1 MAENRWIFSL
11 FIRSRLDLYFTELSP
26 LGAIYICGLL
36 VRLGKH
42 EEFMSVHSSGI
53 YRQKYKKNWC
63 PWGKS
68 TVFCVSFCL
77 CGTIWVNMTQKSVI
91 NWIIFPIWEWS
102 DEERGEGVLF
112 GLFLLSHLERGEK
125 CVFLVFSGEF
135 LSNKARLK
143 YLMEKSIGGRVVLLL
158 LHI

>member
-11 FIRSRLDLYFTELSP
+11 FIQSRLDLYFTELSP
-26 LGAIYICGLL
+26 LRAIYICGLL

-53 YRQKYKKNWC
+53 YRQKKKNWY

-102 DEERGEGVLF
+102 GEERGGAVLF
-112 GLFLLSHLERGEK
+112 GFFFSLTWRKGK
-125 CVFLVFSGEF
+125 CVFF
-135 LSNKARLK
+135 LCSKANFFQIKHGWNLSRRK
-143 YLMEKSIGGRVVLLL
+143 APAEGSCFFYSIYK
-158 LHI
+158 